1 MLNVEQ
7 LGHCVLSAEDSAAV
21 KPRWRGVSHLLAFGV
36 SLLSGPLLVLAAP
49 TIGARLMLGV
59 YGLSL
64 SGLFGVSAL
73 YHRPNWSPRARHWL
87 RRLDH
92 ATIFLVI
99 AGTYTAIAGLTL
111 PSSTAWLVLTVVWIG
126 AMVGAALQ
134 LIRGFAARWLSAGPY
149 LALGWVAVAVVPQLA
164 ESLGR
169 GGFAL
174 LLGGALLYSVGAV
187 VYARKRPDPRPLVF
201 GYHEVFH
208 LLVIAAAA
216 AHYAT
221 VAGFILP
228 RL

>member
-1 MLNVEQ
+1 V
-7 LGHCVLSAEDSAAV
+7 SAEDRAEV
-21 KPRWRGVSHLLAFGV
+21 KPRWRGVSHQVAFGV
-36 SLLSGPLLVLAAP
+36 SLLTGPLLVLAAP
-49 TIGARLMLGV
+49 TLGARLMLGI

-64 SGLFGVSAL
+64 CGLFGVSAL
-73 YHRPNWSPRARHWL
+73 YHRATLSPRVRHWL

-92 ATIFLVI
+92 ATIFLAI

-134 LIRGFAARWLSAGPY
+134 LIRGVVARWLSAGPY
-149 LALGWVAVAVVPQLA
+149 LALGWVAVAVAPQLA
-164 ESLGR
+164 ETLGR

-174 LLGGALLYSVGAV
+174 LLGGALLYSMGAV

-221 VAGFILP
+221 VAGFVVPQL
-228 RL
+228 

>member
-1 MLNVEQ
+1 V
-7 LGHCVLSAEDSAAV
+7 
-21 KPRWRGVSHLLAFGV
+21 AFGV
-36 SLLSGPLLVLAAP
+36 TLLSGPLLVLAGP
-49 TIGARLMLGV
+49 TLGARLLLGV

-73 YHRPNWSPRARHWL
+73 YHRPTWSPRVRTWL

-92 ATIFLVI
+92 ATIFLAI
-99 AGTYTAIAGLTL
+99 AGTYTAIAGLSL
-111 PSSTAWLVLTVVWIG
+111 PGSTAVLVLSVVW
-126 AMVGAALQ
+126 VGAIAGATLQ
-134 LIRGFAARWLSAGPY
+134 LLRGFAAPWLSAAPY
-149 LALGWVAVAVVPQLA
+149 LALGWVAVVVMPQLA
-164 ESLGR
+164 DTLGR

-174 LLGGALLYSVGAV
+174 LVGGALLYSVGAV
-187 VYARKRPDPRPLVF
+187 VYARKRPDPSPQIF

-221 VAGFILP
+221 IAAFVLP

>member
-1 MLNVEQ
+1 VVIAA
-7 LGHCVLSAEDSAAV
+7 HHTAV
-21 KPRWRGVSHLLAFGV
+21 KPRWRGVSHLVAFGV
-36 SLLSGPLLVLAAP
+36 SLLTGPLLVLAAP
-49 TIGARLMLGV
+49 TIGARLMLAV
-59 YGLSL
+59 YGLTL

-73 YHRPNWSPRARHWL
+73 YHRRNWSLRVRHWL

-92 ATIFLVI
+92 ATIFLAI

-111 PSSTAWLVLTVVWIG
+111 PNSTAWLVLTVVWIG
-126 AMVGAALQ
+126 ALAGAALQ
-134 LIRGFAARWLSAGPY
+134 LFRGFAARWLSAGPY
-149 LALGWVAVAVVPQLA
+149 VALGWVAVAVVPQLA
-164 ESLGR
+164 DTLGR

-174 LLGGALLYSVGAV
+174 LLCGALLYSAGAV

-221 VAGFILP
+221 VVGFVLP